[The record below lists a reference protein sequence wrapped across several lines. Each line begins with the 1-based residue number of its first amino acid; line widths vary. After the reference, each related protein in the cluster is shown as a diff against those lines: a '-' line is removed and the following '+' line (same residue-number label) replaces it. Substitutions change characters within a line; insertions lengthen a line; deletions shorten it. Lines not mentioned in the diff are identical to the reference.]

1 MNTVMKNEEKKE
13 YCVPEMTV
21 LDFVQEGNL
30 LCGSPN
36 DPSCPSDEDDES
48 VGFTL
53 CKGDCDD

>member
-1 MNTVMKNEEKKE
+1 MKNEEKKE

-21 LDFVQEGNL
+21 LEFVQEGNL

-36 DPSCPSDEDDES
+36 DPSCPSDEDDDS

-53 CKGDCDD
+53 CKGDCDG